1 MFFDFLYNSEK
12 ERCINLYGKI
22 KSGDSG
28 KSSKNVFETIEDNM
42 EQSKNNTFQQADEL
56 AFDESRVGL
65 WSGKY
70 LKAIFV
76 INEEIMEGV
85 NFMDEK
91 ILHMENI
98 YRRKEL
104 ELEVM
109 KQTKEKT
116 QAKVNEHSPTFK
128 KMLDQA
134 KKKSYEN
141 GYDRGCCC
149 CM

>member
-1 MFFDFLYNSEK
+1 
-12 ERCINLYGKI
+12 
-22 KSGDSG
+22 
-28 KSSKNVFETIEDNM
+28 M
-42 EQSKNNTFQQADEL
+42 EQYKNNTFQQADEL

-116 QAKVNEHSPTFK
+116 QTKVNEHSPTFK

-134 KKKSYEN
+134 KKKVMKM
-141 GYDRGCCC
+141 DMIVDVVVVCDFIFL
-149 CM
+149 

>member
-42 EQSKNNTFQQADEL
+42 EQYKNNTFQQADEL

-70 LKAIFV
+70 LKAIF
-76 INEEIMEGV
+76 
-85 NFMDEK
+85 
-91 ILHMENI
+91 
-98 YRRKEL
+98 RK
-104 ELEVM
+104 V
-109 KQTKEKT
+109 
-116 QAKVNEHSPTFK
+116 
-128 KMLDQA
+128 
-134 KKKSYEN
+134 
-141 GYDRGCCC
+141 
-149 CM
+149 